1 VTPSPERPRLPARG
15 AGDGRREPG
24 VPPRAVGSPAG
35 PGARPQGGTIDEANA
50 LAIQRVL
57 AAAPVLL
64 GAGRALDVVPG
75 MDEDLLLH
83 AGPPITWDRMSG
95 PVRGAAVG
103 ALLYERRARTEE
115 EAAGLIASGRIRLEP
130 CHHHAAV
137 GPMAGIVSPSMP
149 VYIVENR
156 AAGTRAYA
164 TFNEGYGKVLRY
176 GAYGEDVLA
185 RLRWIERTL
194 GPVIGRALE
203 LAGGLDMKTL
213 IAQALQM
220 GDEGH
225 NRNKAASA
233 LLGRLLGPHLVRAGA
248 STDELSQVLRYL
260 AENDVAALNPVM
272 AACKATMDAAHGI
285 PGSTLVV
292 AMARN
297 GTEFG
302 IRVSGLGDR
311 WFTGPAEVPRG
322 LYFPGFAAEDANPD
336 VGDSAITE
344 TAGIGAFAMAAAP
357 AIVTF
362 VGGTARDALA
372 STLEMYEITLAE
384 NPAFG
389 IPALDFRG
397 TPTGIDIRKV
407 VRTGILPRINTGIAH
422 RRAGV
427 GQIGAGL
434 VRPPRACF
442 EQAVQAMAA
451 SLGR

>member
-1 VTPSPERPRLPARG
+1 MTRV
-15 AGDGRREPG
+15 D
-24 VPPRAVGSPAG
+24 
-35 PGARPQGGTIDEANA
+35 DANA
-50 LAIQRVL
+50 AAIRRVL
-57 AAAPVLL
+57 DAAPVLV
-64 GAGRALDVVPG
+64 GVGRAGDVIPG
-75 MDEDLLLH
+75 MAEDLLLH

-95 PVRGAAVG
+95 PVRGAVIG
-103 ALLYERRARTEE
+103 ALLYERRASNDA
-115 EAAGLIASGRIRLEP
+115 EAVALVESGRIRFAP

-137 GPMAGIVSPSMP
+137 GPMAGIVSTSMP
-149 VYIVENR
+149 VYIVQNRTAGNR
-156 AAGTRAYA
+156 AYSTL
-164 TFNEGYGKVLRY
+164 NEGYGKVLRY
-176 GAYGEDVLA
+176 GAYGPDVIE
-185 RLRWIERTL
+185 RLRWMAQTL
-194 GPVIGRALE
+194 APALGRAIE
-203 LAGGLDMKTL
+203 LAGGIDLKTL

-225 NRNKAASA
+225 NRNRAGSS
-233 LLGRLLGPHLVRAGA
+233 LLGRLLAPHLVQAG
-248 STDELSQVLRYL
+248 LSADDARDVFRYL
-260 AENDVAALNPVM
+260 AGNDLAALNPVM

-285 PGSTLVV
+285 AESTLVS

-311 WFTGPAEVPRG
+311 WFTAPAETPRG
-322 LYFPGFAAEDANPD
+322 LYFPGFAAADANPD
-336 VGDSAITE
+336 VGDSTITE

-362 VGGTARDALA
+362 VSGTARDAMT

-407 VRTGILPRINTGIAH
+407 VRTGILPRVNTGIAH
-422 RRAGV
+422 RNAGA

-451 SLGR
+451 VLGR

>member
-1 VTPSPERPRLPARG
+1 MTARQDDAPGAASRG
-15 AGDGRREPG
+15 AGAPER
-24 VPPRAVGSPAG
+24 GS
-35 PGARPQGGTIDEANA
+35 IDEANA
-50 LAIQRVL
+50 AAIQRVL
-57 AAAPVLL
+57 SATPVLV
-64 GAGRALDVVPG
+64 GIGRARDVIPG
-75 MDEDLLLH
+75 MREDLLLH
-83 AGPPITWDRMSG
+83 AGPPIEWERMSG
-95 PVRGAAVG
+95 PVRGAVIG
-103 ALLYERRARTEE
+103 ALLYERRARTED
-115 EAAGLIASGRIRLEP
+115 EAAALVTSGRIRFAP

-156 AAGTRAYA
+156 AGGTRAYS
-164 TFNEGYGKVLRY
+164 TLNEGYGKVLRY

-185 RLRWIERTL
+185 RLRWIEQTL
-194 GPVIGRALE
+194 APVLGRALE
-203 LAGGLDMKTL
+203 LTGGLDMKTL
-213 IAQALQM
+213 IAQALTM

-225 NRNKAASA
+225 NRNKAGSA

-248 STDELSQVLRYL
+248 GTEQLSEVFRYL
-260 AENDVAALNPVM
+260 AENDLAVLNPVM

-285 PGSTLVV
+285 PRSTLVT

-297 GTEFG
+297 GTNFG
-302 IRVSGLGDR
+302 IRVSGLGER
-311 WFTGPAEVPRG
+311 WFVGPAEVPRG
-322 LYFPGFAAEDANPD
+322 LYFPGFTAEDANPD
-336 VGDSAITE
+336 VGDSTITE
-344 TAGIGAFAMAAAP
+344 TAGIGGFAMAAAP

-362 VGGTARDALA
+362 VSGTARDALQA
-372 STLEMYEITLAE
+372 TLEMYEITLAE

-407 VRTGILPRINTGIAH
+407 VRTGILPRVNTGIAH
-422 RRAGV
+422 RCAGI

-451 SLGR
+451 TLGR